1 MKSSFLEDESFSY
14 DDGSYTVFLSTK
26 GKNRDEVPKELV
38 AFLEYAGA
46 DREHAEMDFHDEY
59 VRRLQETVAKIRQ
72 DREMGVRYM
81 LFSELLQDE
90 FLAGET
96 KGKAYSTIMVL
107 NVLGDVPEEL
117 ASKIR
122 QVTDAGKQDALL
134 KLAAVSKT
142 VEEFEEKAGL

>member
-1 MKSSFLEDESFSY
+1 MEDESFSY

-142 VEEFEEKAGL
+142 VEEFEV